1 MNAILYFLKTE
12 MQRQSKIEVTTERDV
27 VYQFI
32 SVELLT
38 ALFLIHPCQ
47 IMKLRKQNQSENKP
61 HHHQVKSM
69 VNLIFLK
76 IRYFIFFS
84 IPPILFLLYLPCLQ
98 QLITVFSHL

>member
-12 MQRQSKIEVTTERDV
+12 MQRQSKIEVTTGRDD

-47 IMKLRKQNQSENKP
+47 IMKLKKTKLN
-61 HHHQVKSM
+61 
-69 VNLIFLK
+69 
-76 IRYFIFFS
+76 
-84 IPPILFLLYLPCLQ
+84 
-98 QLITVFSHL
+98 